1 MGSKSSF
8 QQSRLRRL
16 IADVLLV
23 IAAAVS
29 LFPILWMLWTAF
41 KPAELAYQPDRFVVT
56 PTVESFQIV
65 FAETEIVR
73 IFVNTFVVATLTT
86 VISLLVGGF
95 AAYAI
100 TRFRTFGGKT
110 YGLFLLPV
118 VIPPMTLAV
127 SLFFVLNVAGFT
139 NTRPAIV
146 FAQLSFGIPFAVW
159 FLTDFFQELPVTLE
173 EAAMV
178 DGDSRIEAILFVLL
192 PNIRNGIF
200 ASGIFI
206 FIYAWNNFLYPL
218 LLSTGTQ
225 ARTLPVEINN
235 FNTFE
240 GLLVAEMSAAIIITI
255 VPVLVL
261 AFFAQS
267 YLVSGISASSGID

>member
-16 IADVLLV
+16 VADVLLV
-23 IAAAVS
+23 IAAVVS

-56 PTVESFQIV
+56 PTVESFRIV

>member
-16 IADVLLV
+16 VADVLLV
-23 IAAAVS
+23 IAAVVS

-41 KPAELAYQPDRFVVT
+41 KPAELAYQPDRFGVT
-56 PTVESFQIV
+56 PTVESFRIV

-73 IFVNTFVVATLTT
+73 IFINTFVIATLTT

-240 GLLVAEMSAAIIITI
+240 GLLVAEMSAAIVITI

>member
-16 IADVLLV
+16 VADVLLV

-73 IFVNTFVVATLTT
+73 IFINTFVIATLTT

-240 GLLVAEMSAAIIITI
+240 GLLVAEMSAAIVITI

>member
-1 MGSKSSF
+1 MGSRSGF
-8 QQSRLRRL
+8 EERPLRRL
-16 IADVLLV
+16 VADGVLA
-23 IAAAVS
+23 ISAIVS
-29 LFPILWMLWTAF
+29 LFPIVWIFWTAL
-41 KPAELAYQPDRFVVT
+41 KPAKLAYQPDRFAVS
-56 PTVESFQIV
+56 PTLESFQIV
-65 FAETEIVR
+65 FTETAIVR
-73 IFVNTFVVATLTT
+73 IFINTFVIASLTT
-86 VISLLVGGF
+86 LISLLVGGF

-100 TRFRTFGGKT
+100 TRYRTFGGKT

-127 SLFFVLNVAGFT
+127 SLFFVMNYAGFT
-139 NTRPAIV
+139 NTHPAIV

-159 FLTDFFQELPVTLE
+159 FLTDFFRELPVELE
-173 EAAMV
+173 EAAIV

-218 LLSTGTQ
+218 LLTTGTQ

-240 GLLVAEMSAAIIITI
+240 GLLIAEMSAAIIITI
-255 VPVLVL
+255 VPVLIL
-261 AFFAQS
+261 AFFAQKH
-267 YLVSGISASSGID
+267 LVSGIAAGSGID

>member
-1 MGSKSSF
+1 
-8 QQSRLRRL
+8 
-16 IADVLLV
+16 
-23 IAAAVS
+23 
-29 LFPILWMLWTAF
+29 MLWTAF
-41 KPAELAYQPDRFVVT
+41 KPAELAYQPDRFGVT
-56 PTVESFQIV
+56 PTVESFRIV

-73 IFVNTFVVATLTT
+73 IFINTFVIATLTT

-240 GLLVAEMSAAIIITI
+240 GLLVAEMSAAIVITI

>member
-16 IADVLLV
+16 VADVLLV
-23 IAAAVS
+23 IAAVVS

-41 KPAELAYQPDRFVVT
+41 KPAELAYQPDRFGVT
-56 PTVESFQIV
+56 PTVESFRIV

-73 IFVNTFVVATLTT
+73 IFINTFVIATLTT

>member
-16 IADVLLV
+16 VADVLLV
-23 IAAAVS
+23 IAAVVS

-41 KPAELAYQPDRFVVT
+41 KPAELAYQPDRFGVT
-56 PTVESFQIV
+56 PTVESFRIV
-65 FAETEIVR
+65 FAENEIVR
-73 IFVNTFVVATLTT
+73 IFINTFVIATLTT

-240 GLLVAEMSAAIIITI
+240 GLLVAEMSAAIVITI

-267 YLVSGISASSGID
+267 YLVSGISASSGIE

>member
-1 MGSKSSF
+1 MGSRTGF
-8 QQSRLRRL
+8 QQSRLRRT
-16 IADVLLV
+16 IADVLLAV
-23 IAAAVS
+23 AAVVS
-29 LFPILWMLWTAF
+29 LFPIVWMFWTAL
-41 KPAELAYQPDRFVVT
+41 KPAELAYQPERFAVT
-56 PTVESFQIV
+56 PTLESFQIV

-73 IFVNTFVVATLTT
+73 IFVNTFVIATLTT

-95 AAYAI
+95 AAYTI
-100 TRFRTFGGKT
+100 TRYRTFGGKT

-139 NTRPAIV
+139 NTHPAIV
-146 FAQLSFGIPFAVW
+146 FAQLSFAIPFAVW
-159 FLTDFFQELPVTLE
+159 FLTDFFRELPVALE

-192 PNIRNGIF
+192 PNIRNGVF
-200 ASGIFI
+200 ATGIFI

-255 VPVLVL
+255 VPVLIL
-261 AFFAQS
+261 AFFAQKH
-267 YLVSGISASSGID
+267 LVSGIAAGSGID

>member
-16 IADVLLV
+16 VADVLLV
-23 IAAAVS
+23 IAAVVS

-73 IFVNTFVVATLTT
+73 IFVNTFVIATLTT

-255 VPVLVL
+255 VPVLLL

>member
-16 IADVLLV
+16 VADVLLV

-56 PTVESFQIV
+56 PTVESFRIV

-73 IFVNTFVVATLTT
+73 IFINTFVIATLTT

>member
-16 IADVLLV
+16 VADVLLV
-23 IAAAVS
+23 IAAVVS

-41 KPAELAYQPDRFVVT
+41 KPAELAYQPDRFGVT
-56 PTVESFQIV
+56 PTVESFRIV

-240 GLLVAEMSAAIIITI
+240 GLLVAEMSAAIVITI

>member
-16 IADVLLV
+16 VADVLLV

>member
-16 IADVLLV
+16 VADVLLV

-41 KPAELAYQPDRFVVT
+41 KPAELAYQPDRFGVT

-73 IFVNTFVVATLTT
+73 IFVNTFVIATLTT

>member
-16 IADVLLV
+16 VADVLLV
-23 IAAAVS
+23 IAAVVS

-56 PTVESFQIV
+56 PTVESFRIV

-73 IFVNTFVVATLTT
+73 IFINTFVIATLTT

-240 GLLVAEMSAAIIITI
+240 GLLVAEMSAAIVITI

>member
-16 IADVLLV
+16 VADVLLV
-23 IAAAVS
+23 IAAVVS

-73 IFVNTFVVATLTT
+73 IFVNTFVIATLTT

-240 GLLVAEMSAAIIITI
+240 GLLVAEMSAAIVITI

>member
-16 IADVLLV
+16 VADVLLV
-23 IAAAVS
+23 IAAVVS

>member
-16 IADVLLV
+16 VADVLLV

-56 PTVESFQIV
+56 PTVESFRIV

-73 IFVNTFVVATLTT
+73 IFVNTFVIATLTT
-86 VISLLVGGF
+86 IISLLVGGF

>member
-16 IADVLLV
+16 VADVLLV
-23 IAAAVS
+23 IAAVVS

-56 PTVESFQIV
+56 PTVESFRIV

-73 IFVNTFVVATLTT
+73 IFVNTFVIATLTT
-86 VISLLVGGF
+86 IISLLVGGF

>member
-1 MGSKSSF
+1 MGSKSRF

-16 IADVLLV
+16 VADVLLV
-23 IAAAVS
+23 IAAVVS

-41 KPAELAYQPDRFVVT
+41 KPAELAYQPDRFVAT

-73 IFVNTFVVATLTT
+73 IFVNTFVIATLTT

-240 GLLVAEMSAAIIITI
+240 GLLVAEMSAAIVITI

>member
-16 IADVLLV
+16 VADVLLV
-23 IAAAVS
+23 IAAVVS

-73 IFVNTFVVATLTT
+73 IFINTFVIATLTT

-240 GLLVAEMSAAIIITI
+240 GLLVAEMSAAIVITI

>member
-16 IADVLLV
+16 VADVLLV
-23 IAAAVS
+23 IAAVVS

-41 KPAELAYQPDRFVVT
+41 KPAELAYQPDRFGVT
-56 PTVESFQIV
+56 PTVESFRIV

-73 IFVNTFVVATLTT
+73 IFINTFVIATLTT

-159 FLTDFFQELPVTLE
+159 FLTDFFRELPVTLE